1 MSSLIAAFPGDSA
14 AMVVEAKVGR
24 LRFLPLQPHSPTIIL
39 AALIPP
45 IVDIQKEP
53 TMSSAMKLSRLCRQ
67 GNFPASGAHE
77 SPVDHIARSLSER
90 RKEPTC
96 SSPEEPGRTLR

>member
-1 MSSLIAAFPGDSA
+1 MPAFPGDSA

-45 IVDIQKEP
+45 IVAIQKEP
-53 TMSSAMKLSRLCRQ
+53 PMSSAMKL
-67 GNFPASGAHE
+67 P
-77 SPVDHIARSLSER
+77 LSTREL
-90 RKEPTC
+90 P
-96 SSPEEPGRTLR
+96 S